1 MFLNIGDFFVKKVKG
16 FTKVDNENVLF
27 NMNLSPFSK
36 LVFTYLIFYTRNGS
50 GVCFCKKTTLSKMV
64 GISLYHLRKSLCEL
78 EELGLINITRRRQGN
93 PDDIR
98 VNDFKVKPEQVS
110 TPNTLYEEDLKEKNS
125 NHTNIN
131 ESSSKPLE
139 KNTYRFDKDISP
151 PPETDTLPTRT
162 SLIDTPRPN
171 DVKPI
176 PEPTER
182 LKSRLKSILRVTSYE
197 HFFKSSV
204 VLELNE
210 HITKIGVDYSVLQND
225 IISVYTPTIKK
236 ILGVTDV
243 HFVPMKGLID
253 DDNFKEGLQRV

>member
-1 MFLNIGDFFVKKVKG
+1 MKKVKG

-27 NMNLSPFSK
+27 NMNLTPFSK
-36 LVFTYLIFYTRNGS
+36 LVFTYLIYYTRNGS

-98 VNDFKVKPEQVS
+98 VNDFKVKSEQVS
-110 TPNTLYEEDLKEKNS
+110 TTNTLYEEDLKDKNS
-125 NHTNIN
+125 NHSKSTLSDKTKKVQDNPPDKNVLDTTPTTKDTQPTNQDVCN
-131 ESSSKPLE
+131 HL
-139 KNTYRFDKDISP
+139 T
-151 PPETDTLPTRT
+151 
-162 SLIDTPRPN
+162 RPN
-171 DVKPI
+171 DVEPI

-182 LKSRLKSILRVTSYE
+182 LKRRLTSILRVKSYE

-210 HITKIGVDYSVLQND
+210 QETKIGVDYSVLQND
-225 IISVYTPTIKK
+225 IISVYIPTIKK
-236 ILGVTDV
+236 ILGVNDV
-243 HFVPMKGLID
+243 YFVPMKGLSD